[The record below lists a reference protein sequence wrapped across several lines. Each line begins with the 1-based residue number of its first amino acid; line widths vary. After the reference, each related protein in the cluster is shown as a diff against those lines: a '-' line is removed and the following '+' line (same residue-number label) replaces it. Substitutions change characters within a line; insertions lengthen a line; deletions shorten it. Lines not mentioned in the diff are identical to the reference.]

1 MAEEELTKVHVDL
14 PNNPHTGG
22 EAMWAKALGDDL
34 YELRNNPFFAYGLNF
49 LDVVHAVSLAPDEKP
64 SVLRVVRRSGHRTIW
79 VTFTD
84 DADGDDRARRLER
97 LNHWRGFYEG
107 RDETDYVV
115 DVEPHGDFA
124 AVLGQLARWRDEG
137 ILTYHT
143 GEKGGF
149 APRSA

>member
-34 YELRNNPFFAYGLNF
+34 YELRNNFFFAYGLNF
-49 LDVVHAVSLAPDEKP
+49 LDVVHAVSPAPDQKP
-64 SVLRVVRRSGHRTIW
+64 SVLSVVRRSGYRTIW

-84 DADGDDRARRLER
+84 DADGDSRARRLEE
-97 LNHWRGFYEG
+97 LNQWQAFYEG

-115 DVEPHGDFA
+115 DVEPQGDFA

-137 ILTYHT
+137 VLTYHT